1 MFERVRDRGA
11 RPAVS
16 AWGVGGAGGRA
27 VAQLIAGGAVAL
39 DAVVSDGDA
48 RVLQGA
54 PARSRVRLMVCAPSP
69 DAGLCPGE
77 AAARASADAI
87 AARLRDAEICL
98 IAAGLGGAT
107 ASGAAPV
114 IAAMA
119 RARGIPTLAI
129 VTTPIHLEG
138 PERMLAAQRAVSA
151 LGEAADHL
159 LVLPLQAALDGARD
173 GAAFR
178 AALGGAEQLL
188 HDALAHTADL
198 LVRGGELRGPAA
210 EVSLLIALTAVA
222 SRFGG
227 EVRSR
232 VAGVGRRPAPPAQR
246 IAACYRTGCGPEL
259 RPVRR
264 SA

>member
-1 MFERVRDRGA
+1 MVERARDRGG

-27 VAQLIAGGAVAL
+27 VTQLIAGGAVAL
-39 DAVVSDGDA
+39 DPIVSDSDA
-48 RVLQGA
+48 RVLQAA
-54 PARSRVRLMVCAPSP
+54 PARSRVRLTVPAVSP
-69 DAGLCPGE
+69 DADQCPGE
-77 AAARASADAI
+77 AAARASDDVI

-98 IAAGLGGAT
+98 IAAGLGGKT
-107 ASGAAPV
+107 GSGAAPV

-138 PERMLAAQRAVSA
+138 HQRMIAAQRAAAA

-173 GAAFR
+173 GDAFR
-178 AALGGAEQLL
+178 TALGGAEELL
-188 HDALAHTADL
+188 RDALGFTAEL

-210 EVSLLIALTAVA
+210 EVSLLVALTAVA

-232 VAGVGRRPAPPAQR
+232 VAGIGLRPAPPAQR

-259 RPVRR
+259 KPVRR